1 MEFNKW
7 IMNLVLGALL
17 AAGCAR
23 DRSGSGTATA
33 EQAATE
39 LPADVAQSE
48 LEKRAQQFAQLSR
61 RLPGRSEQEH
71 RALMAD
77 VFRQLHDTLPLIK
90 PQDQNGGFEQQRAML
105 MNASDRL

>member
-1 MEFNKW
+1 MKTQV
-7 IMNLVLGALL
+7 LASVVLGLL
-17 AAGCAR
+17 STIVGCAR
-23 DRSGSGTATA
+23 NQSGNAGASA

-48 LEKRAQQFAQLSR
+48 LERRVQQFAQLSR

-77 VFRQLHDTLPLIK
+77 AFGQLHDTLPLIN
-90 PQDQNGGFEQQRAML
+90 QGDQNGGFEQQRAIL
-105 MNASDRL
+105 